1 MSNNKLVT
9 FRGVRLEYYLD
20 PESESALPKSLHE
33 HANWFIHIGRAT
45 NRKPPNEEIKDVER
59 LISQLESAIKTYSI
73 LTLSN
78 QGRILEFKAKDMLDE
93 ILRSAKIVQ
102 DEPLG
107 HRRKLENLY
116 DIFYGFG
123 HPDLGKKTFGRDN
136 KPTRFQI
143 FMAVVV
149 RHVENEESK
158 SVDQFISRVTKQYR
172 RYFLEDK

>member
-1 MSNNKLVT
+1 
-9 FRGVRLEYYLD
+9 
-20 PESESALPKSLHE
+20 
-33 HANWFIHIGRAT
+33 
-45 NRKPPNEEIKDVER
+45 
-59 LISQLESAIKTYSI
+59 
-73 LTLSN
+73 
-78 QGRILEFKAKDMLDE
+78 MLDE
-93 ILRSAKIVQ
+93 ILSSAKMVQ

-123 HPDLGKKTFGRDN
+123 HPDLGKKTFGRDD
-136 KPTRFQI
+136 KPTTFQF

-172 RYFLEDK
+172 RLFLVDK